1 MPTSTLDPR
10 PQTLDPASFVVNVLL
25 LQDDISQ
32 AGQGTPQPSP
42 GLISPR
48 PSPWLALQLALSRA
62 LYYLGFLALPAI
74 LFWVGLSSRN
84 LLHAAYLALLVVWFL
99 AHSLSLEPHVRAGAL
114 GRDQASGWA
123 VLCCA
128 VLCCAV
134 LCCAVLCCAVLCC
147 NICCAIFDLRLCVY
161 LFCGG

>member
-1 MPTSTLDPR
+1 M
-10 PQTLDPASFVVNVLL
+10 VNVLL

-48 PSPWLALQLALSRA
+48 PSPWPALQLALGRA

-114 GRDQASGWA
+114 GSDQASGCA

-134 LCCAVLCCAVLCC
+134 LCCAVLCCATLDVLHLISGCM
-147 NICCAIFDLRLCVY
+147 FTSVFGGVGGCV
-161 LFCGG
+161 